1 MSEQLC
7 PRDLAILECG
17 GMAIP
22 PTISLAV
29 EAAEPLAANGSGKR
43 SKAGENKGY
52 NITPTSQGTASEYR
66 PKTFADRIAGSPQL
80 VEGTITRAIR
90 LAAHRERLAALK
102 PVMAVRFAGSK

>member
-29 EAAEPLAANGSGKR
+29 QADEGGGKPFNPPPA
-43 SKAGENKGY
+43 SKSEGVSRD
-52 NITPTSQGTASEYR
+52 TPQAR
-66 PKTFADRIAGSPQL
+66 RRTFADRIAASPQL
-80 VEGTITRAIR
+80 VEATITRAIR
-90 LAAHRERLAALK
+90 LAAYRERQAARKL
-102 PVMAVRFAGSK
+102 PMAIRLRHTRVC